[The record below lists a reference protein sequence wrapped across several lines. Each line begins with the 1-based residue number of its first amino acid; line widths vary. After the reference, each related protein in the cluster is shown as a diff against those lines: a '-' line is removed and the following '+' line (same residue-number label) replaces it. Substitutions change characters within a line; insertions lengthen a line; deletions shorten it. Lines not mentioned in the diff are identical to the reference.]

1 MGSLNRVF
9 LMGNLTRDPEMRHIP
24 SGTAVSDLGLAVSE
38 TYQNKA
44 GEKVET
50 VCFADIVVWGK
61 TAENCHEYL
70 HKGSPVMIEGKL
82 QFDQWKTE
90 TGEKRSRLKVRADR
104 VHFVGRPRNGNG
116 GGPREGGAAGAEKGE
131 DADEGEQSSTIPF

>member
-104 VHFVGRPRNGNG
+104 VQFLGRPKNGKAG
-116 GGPREGGAAGAEKGE
+116 EPRDSAAAGAEKGKE
-131 DADEGEQSSTIPF
+131 ADREESSAIPF